1 MGYFLEDKEF
11 TKQKRDEAITRN
23 QERAELSAKE
33 KAEKKQEREKYAM
46 NEMMRVRNLIIKIMH
61 INIRSVFNLNY
72 REGARYFILLVFKLH
87 KTYSPF

>member
-1 MGYFLEDKEF
+1 MGYFLDDKEF

-23 QERAELSAKE
+23 QERAELSSKE

-61 INIRSVFNLNY
+61 IRSVFNLNY
-72 REGARYFILLVFKLH
+72 REGARYFILFKLH

>member
-1 MGYFLEDKEF
+1 MKNFLDDKEF

-46 NEMMRVRNLIIKIMH
+46 NEMMRVRNLIIRVMQFTVKVVIYASIYTSYAVSLKSHKIPP
-61 INIRSVFNLNY
+61 RVW
-72 REGARYFILLVFKLH
+72 
-87 KTYSPF
+87 

>member
-1 MGYFLEDKEF
+1 MGYFLDDKEF

-23 QERAELSAKE
+23 QERAELSSKE

-61 INIRSVFNLNY
+61 IRSVFNHNY
-72 REGARYFILLVFKLH
+72 REGARYFILFKLH

>member
-1 MGYFLEDKEF
+1 MGYFLDDKEF

-61 INIRSVFNLNY
+61 IRSVFNLNY
-72 REGARYFILLVFKLH
+72 REGARYFILFKLH
-87 KTYSPF
+87 KM

>member
-1 MGYFLEDKEF
+1 MKNFLDDKEF

-46 NEMMRVRNLIIKIMH
+46 NEMMRVRNLIIRVMQFTVKVVI
-61 INIRSVFNLNY
+61 
-72 REGARYFILLVFKLH
+72 
-87 KTYSPF
+87 

>member
-1 MGYFLEDKEF
+1 MGYFLDDKEF

-61 INIRSVFNLNY
+61 IRSVFNLNY
-72 REGARYFILLVFKLH
+72 REGARYFILFKIH

>member
-1 MGYFLEDKEF
+1 MGYLLDDKEF

-72 REGARYFILLVFKLH
+72 REGARYFILFKLH

>member
-1 MGYFLEDKEF
+1 MKNFLDDKEF

-46 NEMMRVRNLIIKIMH
+46 NEMMRVRNLIIRVMQFTVKVVIYASIYTSYAVSLKLCKIP
-61 INIRSVFNLNY
+61 
-72 REGARYFILLVFKLH
+72 RYIW
-87 KTYSPF
+87 

>member
-1 MGYFLEDKEF
+1 MGYFLDDKEF

-61 INIRSVFNLNY
+61 IRSVFNLNY
-72 REGARYFILLVFKLH
+72 REGARYFILFKLH

>member
-1 MGYFLEDKEF
+1 MGYFLDDKEF

-72 REGARYFILLVFKLH
+72 REGARYF
-87 KTYSPF
+87 